1 MTASRPAT
9 RTAVQVVAMARGP
22 WPRDR
27 LRMALWALWNARARA
42 SRGGRP
48 SARRPGTSSRSVATA
63 RSLATYPCG
72 CPPSPSATAY
82 KDAPG
87 PARSRRS
94 TRSSLVPR
102 TRPASLTAVPCATNP
117 LIPGPRDRPAGP
129 HPPAPRG
136 RHAVSCPRAGPSRL
150 TEDLQHHGPYVH
162 PVPGAEDDGGR
173 PERTP
178 VHPRPVRAAEVAH
191 RHPALRAHQPEMRP
205 AHGGVGQDDILV
217 RPPPH
222 RHDRLGERVLAAHEP
237 PRARLDPKA
246 GMGGGPGH
254 GPVDLGVR
262 CLRHTHPPP
271 GRRPSPPAGP
281 GAAPPDPS
289 PPAPRERRLR
299 DRGPARRPPRACG
312 QPELAAGRLD
322 LRPPLDP
329 DGDREA
335 RPPEDPGEGPD
346 PLGGRPAEGEAGDG
360 VQGDDVDVAPQAPEE
375 PGQGPRVVRRVV
387 GAVDEDVLEGD
398 APARLRHVLPAGVQH
413 LRERVAA
420 VHRHQR

>member
-27 LRMALWALWNARARA
+27 LRMALWALWKARARA

-102 TRPASLTAVPCATNP
+102 TRPASLTA
-117 LIPGPRDRPAGP
+117 
-129 HPPAPRG
+129 
-136 RHAVSCPRAGPSRL
+136 
-150 TEDLQHHGPYVH
+150 
-162 PVPGAEDDGGR
+162 VPGAEDDGGR

-289 PPAPRERRLR
+289 PPAPRELRLR